1 MARIDIGIPYQR
13 YLENLVTAGLY
24 RSVTAAA
31 EATIL
36 KQMEE
41 DERARLASIELVL
54 AKGEADI
61 KAGNTIPYRPGL
73 MKEISE
79 KGREAALSGKPVK
92 SDVRP

>member
-1 MARIDIGIPYQR
+1 MARIDIGVPYQK
-13 YLENLVTAGLY
+13 YLENLVAAGLY

-41 DERARLASIELVL
+41 DERLRLTSIELAL

-61 KAGNTIPYRPGL
+61 RAGNTKTYRPGF
-73 MKEISE
+73 MKEVSE
-79 KGREAALSGKPVK
+79 KGKEASVSGKPVK
-92 SDVRP
+92 RDVRP

>member
-1 MARIDIGIPYQR
+1 MARIDIGVPYQK
-13 YLENLVTAGLY
+13 YLENLVDAGFY

-36 KQMEE
+36 KQMQE
-41 DERARLASIELVL
+41 DERLRLSSIESAL

-61 KAGNTIPYRPGL
+61 KAGKTVTYRPGL

-79 KGREAALSGKPVK
+79 KGKERAKVGKMVK
-92 SDVRP
+92 EDVGA

>member
-1 MARIDIGIPYQR
+1 MARIDILYQK
-13 YLENLVTAGLY
+13 YLETLVAAGLY

-41 DERARLASIELVL
+41 DERLRLSSIGHVL

-61 KAGNTIPYRPGL
+61 SAGNTITYRRGL
-73 MKEISE
+73 LREISD
-79 KGREAALSGKPVK
+79 KGKEAAMSGKPVK
-92 SDVRP
+92 GDVRP